1 MKSLTIYDI
10 EHAIEGNIK
19 AIAAEHLTVKGHDV
33 YLADLGDDWGYSAL
47 VYYAGQPIWHANE
60 YAMHHQGLT
69 QDELRKLYIQMLM
82 DKLYRDAELARP
94 LKSYADY
101 RRRCDY
107 LTNLYSQRK
116 PHVSAFY
123 IGDKAPETD
132 GMIYD
137 DVAYAW
143 YDAADAD
150 YVGTHSALWQ
160 LTQMHWAAAKEDYT
174 ILCEAFEYEMDNH
187 EYCINWSGDVEVLAA
202 LGFGRFS
209 ALTDLQRRAYA
220 QAQECYLAQ
229 CGEY

>member
-1 MKSLTIYDI
+1 MKNLTISDI
-10 EHAIEGNIK
+10 KCATVENIK
-19 AIAAEHLTVKGHDV
+19 AIATERLSIKGHDV

-47 VYYAGQPIWHANE
+47 VYYANQPIYYANE

-107 LTNLYSQRK
+107 LAKLYSQRK

-160 LTQMHWAAAKEDYT
+160 LTQLHWEAAKQDYT
-174 ILCEAFEYEMDNH
+174 ILCEAFEDEMCNH
-187 EYCINWSGDVEVLAA
+187 EYCINWSGDAEVLAA
-202 LGFGRFS
+202 LGFGRFG

-220 QAQECYLAQ
+220 QARECYLAQ